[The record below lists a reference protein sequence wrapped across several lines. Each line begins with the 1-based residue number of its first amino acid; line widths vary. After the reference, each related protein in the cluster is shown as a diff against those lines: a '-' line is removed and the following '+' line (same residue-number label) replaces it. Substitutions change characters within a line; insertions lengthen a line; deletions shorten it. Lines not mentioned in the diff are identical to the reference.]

1 MSFLLPLSRPLGI
14 FEAVKKFFNLILSKR
29 QTTVHML
36 KEECG
41 NETGDKQSSPKVTTI
56 YDANKNMQTNEAQ
69 NYDRH

>member
-1 MSFLLPLSRPLGI
+1 
-14 FEAVKKFFNLILSKR
+14 
-29 QTTVHML
+29 ML